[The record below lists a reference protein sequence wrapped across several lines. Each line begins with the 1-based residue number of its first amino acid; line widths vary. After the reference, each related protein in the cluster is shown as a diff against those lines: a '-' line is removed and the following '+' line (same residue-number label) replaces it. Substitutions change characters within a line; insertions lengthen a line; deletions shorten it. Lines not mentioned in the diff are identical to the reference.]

1 MKNALIVFEMFML
14 QMMITILFH
23 DMYSYYNIIIFVIL
37 FSFVIEHKNKGA
49 NDKQLAK
56 YSK

>member
-1 MKNALIVFEMFML
+1 ML

-23 DMYSYYNIIIFVIL
+23 DLFYGMYSYYNIIIFVI
-37 FSFVIEHKNKGA
+37 EQKNKGA
-49 NDKQLAK
+49 NDKQLAR